1 MPSIRRLSSKSRLP
15 EDQPIYSAAAS
26 AILYVAVAILYILV
40 SGRVAAVFAGSLE
53 QLQTIETYKGLAF
66 VVVTGILFF
75 FIALGWWRRTARQ
88 RDLLMESERRAVAA
102 MYSAALAHDLNNLLM
117 VLSGL
122 VEAIKGHEKDDPV
135 LILMRKSLEQTIHS
149 LAPFAKRI
157 AATAR
162 NLPAG
167 ESEPVDLPSTLKQ
180 IAELAR
186 RHADVK
192 FCTLTVADIPPVSL
206 PLNADL
212 MEQAVLNLIV
222 NAAHAAGPKGSIQ
235 LTAEQR
241 DNAVAIEVHDTGPGV
256 PPEKVE
262 AIFRPGFTT
271 KNNGSGL
278 GLLSVQAFA
287 ASCNAQ
293 IKVERSPLGGALF
306 RLLIPLPSA
315 SPNASKPSPS

>member
-1 MPSIRRLSSKSRLP
+1 MPSLRRLRSKSRLP
-15 EDQPIYSAAAS
+15 EDQPTYSAAVA
-26 AILYVAVAILYILV
+26 ALLYVAVAIFYILV

-53 QLQTIETYKGLAF
+53 QLQMIETYKGLVF

-75 FIALGWWRRTARQ
+75 FISLDWWRRTARQ
-88 RDLLMESERRAVAA
+88 RDLLVESERRAVASL
-102 MYSAALAHDLNNLLM
+102 YSAALAHDLNNLLM
-117 VLSGL
+117 GLSGL

-135 LILMRKSLEQTIHS
+135 LTLMRQSVEQTIRS

-167 ESEPVDLPSTLKQ
+167 ESVPADLPSALNQ
-180 IAELAR
+180 IAELAK

-192 FCTLTVADIPPVSL
+192 FCTLTVADIPPIAIT
-206 PLNADL
+206 LNADL

-222 NAAHAAGPKGSIQ
+222 NAAHAAGPKGAIK
-235 LTAEQR
+235 LAAER
-241 DNAVAIEVHDTGPGV
+241 RNNAVAIEVHDSGPGV

-271 KNNGSGL
+271 KRTGSGL

-293 IKVERSPLGGALF
+293 ITVERSPLGGALF
-306 RLLIPLPSA
+306 RLLIPLSPEPSQTA
-315 SPNASKPSPS
+315 P